1 MENNFRYR
9 YFKNNDFPFWWKVSH
24 FLHFQYSLNI
34 RYGLMSFFS
43 LSTFRCKRSGYLIFL
58 TYHYL
63 DPCNAYC
70 DCHLNPFW
78 NSKELQY
85 LQFQILLSLVF
96 IQKITK
102 TVSAIC
108 FIKIVSCKKK
118 IKVALVRNCHSF
130 KWNNYSSLGKYSAVH
145 FQTTYFVVHIT

>member
-1 MENNFRYR
+1 MKGFSFSTFSVLVEHPLRFYE
-9 YFKNNDFPFWWKVSH
+9 F
-24 FLHFQYSLNI
+24 
-34 RYGLMSFFS
+34 FFS
-43 LSTFRCKRSGYLIFL
+43 LNFSLQKKWVSNIFNVSLFRSVQRILRL
-58 TYHYL
+58 PL
-63 DPCNAYC
+63 EP
-70 DCHLNPFW
+70 LL
-78 NSKELQY
+78 ELQY
-85 LQFQILLSLVF
+85 PQFQILLSLVF

-130 KWNNYSSLGKYSAVH
+130 KWNNYSFLGKYSAVH

>member
-1 MENNFRYR
+1 MKGFSFSTFSVLVEHPLRSYE
-9 YFKNNDFPFWWKVSH
+9 
-24 FLHFQYSLNI
+24 
-34 RYGLMSFFS
+34 FFS

-130 KWNNYSSLGKYSAVH
+130 KWNNYSFLGKYSAVH